1 MMAYFLPLAFAAL
14 SYPLPSMIVVG
25 AMVIA
30 GYTLMA
36 TLVGGAGL
44 PVVLFTDSALL
55 FAAGICAGQAAS
67 HQASRRR
74 IAELSRLDAL
84 TGCLNRRGVEEAVEP
99 AMRGLADGEMDI
111 SLIVVDLD
119 GCKLDV
125 KTRGQA
131 GAEATRLGIVER

>member
-55 FAAGICAGQAAS
+55 FAAGIC
-67 HQASRRR
+67 
-74 IAELSRLDAL
+74 AELSRLDAL